1 MHRLPHGRAARIGAA
16 MCLVIG
22 LLAPA
27 GGLTA
32 PPVAAADPLILRI
45 GTTQNAES
53 INPWN
58 AYLWIEYEIFQL
70 NYELLVGFG
79 EDLEPI
85 PAFAKSWSQ
94 SPDGK
99 TWTFKIQPGMKWS
112 DDQPA
117 TAEDARFTIQTVL
130 DAEAAGDTLG
140 YGYISAYFTAAG
152 IDSVAAPDAETLVVT
167 TKYPTDRVLSMDAP
181 ILPKHVF
188 EQYTTKTVSDFTN
201 DPPVV
206 ASGPYQAVE
215 FKTGQYVRLTRN
227 PNYWGQQ
234 GAADEV
240 VIRFFPDSPDT
251 MVQAF
256 KQGELDYIEGPTGQ
270 QFDQLKTLPG
280 VVAINA
286 PGTQYDEL
294 GFNVWTEP
302 VDDGGASTKALQ
314 DVAFRDALGYAID
327 RQALVDKVLYGY
339 GSVGTTQIPPYYVK
353 FHSEPANPRTFDIE
367 LAKQKLDAAGYKL
380 NGEGQRL
387 DKEGKV
393 LNLRLYFPSGSPE
406 FTGYA
411 QFLTEWFAQ
420 LGIKITGQAMD
431 SGTLAPILLGPS
443 GDSPPEGKLAYDLF
457 IWDWVGDNGDPNTM
471 LQPFLCSSIGS
482 QSDSQWCNPK
492 YDELYK
498 QQNEAPS
505 EEARKVPMA
514 ELQQIVYDEAP
525 YLILTNRANMQ
536 AYRTDKFAG
545 WQRMPTGTGTPLFV
559 MGNINYTLLTDA
571 TAVPSPAPT
580 PTPAP
585 ATEAPTGAATPAPA
599 TAPPPT
605 AAPTPEPSG
614 GSTGGDNSLL
624 LVGGVIVLVVIL
636 AAGLVIVRRG
646 RAGGPGDAEE

>member
-16 MCLVIG
+16 MCLVIA

-85 PAFAKSWSQ
+85 PAFAKSWTQ
-94 SPDGK
+94 SADGK

-130 DAEAAGDTLG
+130 DAEEAGDTLG

-152 IDSVAAPDAETLVVT
+152 IDSVAAPDAETLVIT

-188 EQYTTKTVSDFTN
+188 GQFTTKTVSDFTN

-206 ASGPYQAVE
+206 GSGPYQAVE
-215 FKTGQYVRLTRN
+215 FKTGQYIRMVRN
-227 PNYWGQQ
+227 PNYWGRQ

-294 GFNVWTEP
+294 GFNTWTEP
-302 VDDGGASTKALQ
+302 VEGGGASTKALQ

-327 RQALVDKVLYGY
+327 RQALVDKVLHGY

-353 FHSEPANPRTFDIE
+353 FHAEPANQRTFDIE
-367 LAKQKLDAAGYKL
+367 LAKQKLEAAGYKL
-380 NGEGQRL
+380 NAEGQRL
-387 DKEGKV
+387 DKEGKA
-393 LNLRLYFPSGSPE
+393 LNLRLYFPSNSPE

-411 QFLTEWFAQ
+411 QFVTDWFAQ
-420 LGIKITGQAMD
+420 LGIKITAQSMD
-431 SGTLAPILLGPS
+431 TGTLADILTGPS
-443 GDSPPEGKLAYDLF
+443 GDTPAPGKLAYDLF
-457 IWDWVGDNGDPNTM
+457 MWDWVGDNGDPNTM

-498 QQNEAPS
+498 QQNEAPN
-505 EEARKVPMA
+505 EDARKAPMA
-514 ELQQIVYDEAP
+514 ELQQMVYDEAP

-536 AYRTDKFAG
+536 AYHTGKFAG
-545 WQRMPTGTGTPLFV
+545 WERMPSGTGTPLFV

-580 PTPAP
+580 PTPMP

-599 TAPPPT
+599 TAAPPT
-605 AAPTPEPSG
+605 AAPSPEPG
-614 GSTGGDNSLL
+614 GGGTGGDNSLL
-624 LVGGVIVLVVIL
+624 LIGGVIVLVVIL